1 MCMNWFIFSYWFET
15 FQVTAYPASSWWGRD
30 FTAISQYNLQ
40 CIDKIFLHCG
50 LLTYWSE
57 QVKKVQK
64 PVLSTILSGQ
74 SYSAMC
80 KRDFSAISQY
90 NLQCID
96 KIFLHCGLPTY
107 LSYKLKKFKK
117 PVLITILSGQ
127 SYSVVR
133 KKFWIYVEM
142 NFSRTTMTVITLDDR
157 LSIT

>member
-50 LLTYWSE
+50 LPTYLSE
-57 QVKKVQK
+57 QVEKVQK

-74 SYSAMC
+74 SYSAM
-80 KRDFSAISQY
+80 
-90 NLQCID
+90 
-96 KIFLHCGLPTY
+96 
-107 LSYKLKKFKK
+107 
-117 PVLITILSGQ
+117 
-127 SYSVVR
+127 R

-142 NFSRTTMTVITLDDR
+142 NELFENNNDSDR
-157 LSIT
+157 VR